1 MKAIQCELC
10 GSNELVKDGDY
21 YVCRYCGTRYTVEEA
36 RKLLFT
42 EEGGVDVSG
51 STVKVDNSSYV
62 ERYLQNARRAK
73 AKEDW
78 AEVER
83 YYNMVEQ
90 NEPTNIEA
98 IFYSAYGKAT
108 QSLVDSDPY
117 KREAAFKPFINS
129 ISIIDD
135 NFDSD
140 HADEQIELINQ
151 MSLDIF
157 KMTSSSYVY
166 NTRKNGYG
174 IEVSNDSSTTVSLFA
189 RLHIGFIESVENIIT
204 VIPDDEPEL
213 IIDLCEIVIRHCDA
227 KNVDNWK
234 KKQHYQLKIN
244 SLDPTRYTKESE
256 AIRKMREAEK
266 EEELK
271 KQRRKQW
278 LVGHKLMLG
287 GICIAALIAIIAVSA
302 FVNVNRET
310 LRNDIMNDLS
320 SATSYVEQKTK
331 AKTTIEFNA
340 DGTYTWIRTDNSNTK
355 IASEGKGKY
364 TIDASAKA
372 IALTSALPIGEK
384 STTSTLYFEN
394 IDDTINSLTYGDA
407 TFLRR
412 H

>member
-331 AKTTIEFNA
+331 AKTTIKFNA